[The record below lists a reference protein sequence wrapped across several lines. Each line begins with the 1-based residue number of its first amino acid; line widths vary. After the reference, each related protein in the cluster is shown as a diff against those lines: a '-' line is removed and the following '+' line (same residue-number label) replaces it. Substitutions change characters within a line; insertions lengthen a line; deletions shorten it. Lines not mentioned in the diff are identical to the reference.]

1 MKIGIKKLL
10 EFDKD
15 GTGRV
20 KLILVVFDNS
30 IIHIIDIVSMKQIY
44 ERKPSTETTEVVD
57 VQIGKIDDNK
67 KRLIIVE
74 RNTRG
79 YDLIEYNQV
88 MNINSE

>member
-1 MKIGIKKLL
+1 MKIGIKKFL

-20 KLILVVFDNS
+20 KHILVVFDNS

-57 VQIGKIDDNK
+57 VQIGKIEDNK

-74 RNTRG
+74 RNFRG

-88 MNINSE
+88 MNI